1 VNHPEAIAELQA
13 GKLRPV
19 YLIYGG
25 EPFLEEALFRE
36 IKARTVRPET
46 ADFNYHTFN
55 QGPDQLGE
63 ALSVAQTQPFFSEWR
78 LVVVKDAPFFSAPK
92 KKKADEETEGEEEEK
107 GGGGDDALLS
117 YLKSPVPSTCLV
129 FLVGGNVDSRKK
141 TTKAV
146 IATGGAVECKSLK
159 HEEALMWAEKRA
171 VSVYGNKLNDQAAR
185 LLIDKVGSDLRLID
199 NELQKL
205 SLYVGDNRTIGVADV
220 DTCVGGVAET
230 EIYRLTEAVML
241 KDRAKAMDLL
251 GRVLRQVDHPL
262 QVLSSL
268 ANRFRQMITVK
279 ALAARGLSQQEGAA
293 QAKMHPYAYKMM
305 TGHVRPYA
313 REDLGR
319 AMGKLLE
326 ADLAIKTGFDPKLMV
341 ETLVVELMQ

>member
-25 EPFLEEALFRE
+25 EPFLEDALFRE

-55 QGPDQLGE
+55 PGPDQLGE
-63 ALSVAQTQPFFSEWR
+63 ALAVAQTQPFFADWR

-92 KKKADEETEGEEEEK
+92 KKAAEADAEGDDEK
-107 GGGGDDALLS
+107 GGGGDDALLT
-117 YLKSPVPSTCLV
+117 YLKKPVPSTCLL

-146 IATGGAVECKSLK
+146 IAGGGAVECKQLK
-159 HEEALMWAEKRA
+159 PEEALMWAERRA
-171 VSVYGNKLNDQAAR
+171 TGTYGKQLNDQAAR
-185 LLIDKVGSDLRLID
+185 LLIDKVGADLRLID

-205 SLYVGDNRTIGVADV
+205 CLYVGENRSISAADV

-241 KDRAKAMDLL
+241 KDRVKAMELL

-268 ANRFRQMITVK
+268 ANRFRQVLTVK
-279 ALAARGLSQQEGAA
+279 ALVARGVSQQEGAV

-305 TGHVRPYA
+305 TGHVRPYSREEIA
-313 REDLGR
+313 RV
-319 AMGKLLE
+319 MGKLLE
-326 ADLAIKTGFDPKLMV
+326 ADLAIKTGFDPKLTV